1 MSNYI
6 SINIQA
12 CQPTQTIHHSNRST
26 YISYLVTEPNTITN
40 YRHILDQSSVQ
51 NEMVNAF
58 FELRKTEINQDYK
71 TQNKRSIQKNTNLYQ
86 EAVISFGR
94 DAFENNNIEDIQK
107 SLEEFCNQFEEKYK
121 VKILMS
127 SLHLDEG
134 HQNIEGQILHNYHA
148 HILIENYSFETHK
161 TGMRK
166 VDYRK
171 LQTELAESFESL
183 GFKRGDPEK
192 KAQRLEHKQYREMME
207 QKTELTQEIYQEDYE
222 PLRTD
227 LDKLKKQI
235 QPLVYQAVNI
245 AKEQNKEIKTYEDMT
260 KILEERLKALE
271 GDYKQAREELK
282 ATKQAKQSDYMEL
295 KKEFEQIKEQ
305 IKNEI
310 TVIKKQQETAGK
322 KQYKKELQEQNPKL
336 SKLITFPNPEY
347 STRLVISTP
356 LKSEAAIDNLLESL
370 QETAYKIQEIQ
381 TPRYVEKII
390 EFEKLIEKPII
401 VDIDENE
408 QLKEQL
414 QTQQNLML
422 EAQKEH
428 KFVQAALEEENYD
441 LKRENKGL
449 KTAIE
454 RFLELKACKGVT
466 QVSKSLVARFNEVID
481 YLQNVQE
488 RNTQHTQIEQQE
500 HEQPQVRIK
509 RR

>member
-1 MSNYI
+1 
-6 SINIQA
+6 
-12 CQPTQTIHHSNRST
+12 
-26 YISYLVTEPNTITN
+26 
-40 YRHILDQSSVQ
+40 
-51 NEMVNAF
+51 
-58 FELRKTEINQDYK
+58 
-71 TQNKRSIQKNTNLYQ
+71 
-86 EAVISFGR
+86 
-94 DAFENNNIEDIQK
+94 
-107 SLEEFCNQFEEKYK
+107 
-121 VKILMS
+121 MS

-207 QKTELTQEIYQEDYE
+207 QKTELTQEIYQEHYE

-227 LDKLKKQI
+227 LDKLKNQI
-235 QPLVYQAVNI
+235 QPLVNQAVNI

-260 KILEERLKALE
+260 KILEERLKTLE
-271 GDYKQAREELK
+271 GDYKQVREELK

-310 TVIKKQQETAGK
+310 TVIKRQQETAGK
-322 KQYKKELQEQNPKL
+322 KQYKNELQEQNPKL

-381 TPRYVEKII
+381 TPRYVDKIIEKPMIKEVEKIVEKEVIKEVPKYVEKII

-408 QLKEQL
+408 RLKEQL